1 MFMQMDDDDDDDDD
15 EDDGCKK
22 YRCILSLQKC

>member
-1 MFMQMDDDDDDDDD
+1 MQMDDDDDDDDD